1 MAKQWPQLERLD
13 HKALKKLQA
22 EREKAAKAAQ
32 AAEEFRKRM
41 FIGAGVLVV
50 FLIVIGLVMFV
61 NKKNAEKARQ
71 EARSKLLFSNVT
83 EFSGDVEF
91 RKKAT
96 WETLT
101 KNLSFDEEHSFKTD
115 SDSSITIQMQL
126 DNQVKLHS
134 KTEATIKVPVLDKEE
149 NKVNKEGIELT
160 SGEITA
166 AVTLDGRDIMSIDVS
181 NIHIIGQSGL
191 FKVLYDSDADKGEV
205 VVKNGLVQVSRS
217 DDKSTAPV
225 KLSGFYKVV
234 FAEGELSSPTQASV
248 IQYDWR

>member
-1 MAKQWPQLERLD
+1 MAKQWHQLERLD
-13 HKALKKLQA
+13 HKALKKLQV

-50 FLIVIGLVMFV
+50 FLIVIGLVIFI

-71 EARSKLLFSNVT
+71 EAREKLLFSNIT

-101 KNLSFDEEHSFKTD
+101 KNLSFNEEHSFRTD

-134 KTEATIKVPVLDKEE
+134 KTEAVIKVPVLDKEE

-160 SGEITA
+160 TGEITA
-166 AVTLDGRDIMSIDVS
+166 AVTLDGRDIMTIDVS
-181 NIHIIGQSGL
+181 NIHVIGQSGL

-217 DDKSTAPV
+217 DDKSTPPV